1 MRRNRTVV
9 SFLCAVVFLSTAGVS
24 VGQDLKAE
32 EILEKHIAALGG
44 RAKLAGIKNRLA
56 AGASSFESKLPSR
69 KAEGKALISSDKENL
84 MFIASFAS
92 KEYPMEKIG
101 FFNNDVSLPWV
112 TAGTRSPLG
121 AYLADHKKVLSD
133 GLFTGAISS
142 NWALLDLDKR
152 SAKLGPGGTKKID
165 GRKVYALDYLSKG
178 IGSQEFT
185 IRMFF
190 DAETFHHVRTE
201 YRHEISA
208 GADPF
213 GTLGRQAGVRI
224 SLTEVFGDFRT
235 VDGYTFPYDYRAS
248 YRTESNS
255 GTYEYEWGVKIGAYN
270 LNQNLAADFFK
281 FQ

>member
-1 MRRNRTVV
+1 MRKNRAVV
-9 SFLCAVVFLSTAGVS
+9 SFLCAAVLLSAAAAS
-24 VGQDLKAE
+24 AGQDLKPE

-44 RAKLAGIKNRLA
+44 RAKLAAVKNRIV

-69 KAEGKALISSDKENL
+69 RAEGKALISSDDENL

-92 KEYPMEKIG
+92 REYPIEKIG
-101 FFNNDVSLPWV
+101 FFKNDVSLPWV

-142 NWALLDLDKR
+142 NWALLNLERR
-152 SAKLGPGGTKKID
+152 SAKLNFDGIKKVD
-165 GRKVYALDYLSKG
+165 GRKVFVLDYLSKG
-178 IGSQEFT
+178 IGSQEFS
-185 IRMFF
+185 IRLFF
-190 DAETFHHVRTE
+190 DAETFHHIRTE

-224 SLTEVFGDFRT
+224 ALTEMFGDFRT
-235 VDGYTFPYDYRAS
+235 VEGLTFPYRYRAA

-255 GTYEYEWGVKIGAYN
+255 GTYEYEWGVVIGAYN